1 MRTVADILAT
11 KTFPINLIQADKL
24 VVDALR
30 IMKTTNLS
38 YVIVMNGDDFAG
50 IFSERDYA
58 RNVALEGKTSAT
70 CKVSEAMATGMPQ
83 VSENTSVAECMEL
96 ILDQRTRYLP
106 VMEKGNLEGVI
117 TIHDI
122 LREVVRSKGHL
133 FDNEMLGQLIEE
145 SGGIY

>member
-11 KTFPINLIQADKL
+11 KTYPINLIQADKL
-24 VVDALR
+24 VVDALQ

-38 YVIVMNGDDFAG
+38 YVIVMSGDDFAG

-83 VSENTSVAECMEL
+83 VSESTSVAECMEL

-133 FDNEMLGQLIEE
+133 FDDEMFGQLIEE